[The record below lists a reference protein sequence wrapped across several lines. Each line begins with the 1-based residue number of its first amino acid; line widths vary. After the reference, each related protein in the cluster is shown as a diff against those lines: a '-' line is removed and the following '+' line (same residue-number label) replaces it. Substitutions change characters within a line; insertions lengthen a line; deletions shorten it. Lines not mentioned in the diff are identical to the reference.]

1 MGLKGL
7 MSEMGMNAF
16 AVLALVLFFGSFLAI
31 LLWTMTR
38 SRREIEAHANIPL
51 QDDDE

>member
-7 MSEMGMNAF
+7 MSDMGMNAF

-31 LLWTMTR
+31 LVWTFTR
-38 SRREIEAHANIPL
+38 SRKEIETDANIPL
-51 QDDDE
+51 QDDEE